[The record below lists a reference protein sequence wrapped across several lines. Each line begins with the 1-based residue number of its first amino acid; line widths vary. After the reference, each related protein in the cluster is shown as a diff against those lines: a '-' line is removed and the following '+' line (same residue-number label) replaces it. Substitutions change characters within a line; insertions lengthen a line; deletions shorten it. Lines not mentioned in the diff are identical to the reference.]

1 MNLVLLS
8 HTTIENDLFGSLLFT
23 ICLRRSSILN
33 KKIIIVFDFNSSL
46 GGIVNPTQRE
56 RIDKSTVG
64 KLIRAKVNFG
74 LGALMKKKI

>member
-1 MNLVLLS
+1 MA
-8 HTTIENDLFGSLLFT
+8 
-23 ICLRRSSILN
+23 
-33 KKIIIVFDFNSSL
+33 SL

-74 LGALMKKKI
+74 LGAPIKKTIKNLQMSLLMNYINMYLENFKEGELMLMASTKFGLLI